1 MTISLTV
8 ILIESTNEISY
19 GLPIMLTLMV
29 SFIGIVMYFKPHDCH
44 MTISRWLSG
53 LEISSIRVSM
63 ITTLKLIILPSS
75 AGSLPSEWT
84 D

>member
-29 SFIGIVMYFKPHDCH
+29 SFICMIMSHDYH
-44 MTISRWLSG
+44 MIAYRWLNG
-53 LEISSIRVSM
+53 LEISSIKVSM
-63 ITTLKLIILPSS
+63 IITLRLTALLSWV
-75 AGSLPSEWT
+75 GNLLNVWT